1 MIVNPISFKALIRRE
16 FIRFSRIINQTIL
29 SPVLSSFLYLL
40 IFGSTLGKNISV
52 IGDISYTAFLVP
64 GIVIMN
70 LITVAYSHTSFSI
83 FYARY
88 TKMIENDMITP
99 ISNFEKILAS
109 TVGAFVVSAIVS
121 GLICLISLFFSP
133 LNIHS
138 VLMFIFFSVTI
149 SVTFSSF
156 GIIVALMSEQF
167 EHLSFF
173 TTYLI
178 TPLTFLG
185 GVFYSVKML
194 PAQLLL
200 FTQLNP
206 FFYMVDGFR
215 WSMIGYSEGNLLLSV
230 ILSLASACFFF
241 FLSIWLFHVGYKL
254 KH

>member
-1 MIVNPISFKALIRRE
+1 MLINPISFKTLIRRE
-16 FIRFSRIINQTIL
+16 IIRFSRIINQTIL

-40 IFGSTLGKNISV
+40 IFGSTIGKNLSMA
-52 IGDISYTAFLVP
+52 GNISYIAFLVP

-70 LITVAYSHTSFSI
+70 IINVAYSHTSFSI

-88 TKMIENDMITP
+88 TKMIENELITP

-109 TVGAFVVSAIVS
+109 TIGAFVVSAIVG
-121 GLICLISLFFSP
+121 GLICLISLIFSP
-133 LNIHS
+133 LSIHNFA
-138 VLMFIFFSVTI
+138 MFIFFFISI
-149 SVTFSSF
+149 SVTFANF
-156 GIIVALMSEQF
+156 GILVALMSEQF

-185 GVFYSVKML
+185 GVFYSVSML
-194 PAQLLL
+194 PEKLLL
-200 FTQLNP
+200 FTKINP

-215 WSMIGYSEGNLLLSV
+215 WSMIGYSEGNLALSIV
-230 ILSLASACFFF
+230 LSFMLAVSFF
-241 FLSIWLFHVGYKL
+241 FLSVWLFHIGFKM

>member
-1 MIVNPISFKALIRRE
+1 MLVNPISFRTLLRRE
-16 FIRFSRIINQTIL
+16 VIRFTRIINQTVL

-40 IFGSTLGKNISV
+40 IFGSTLGKHLNLM
-52 IGDISYTAFLVP
+52 GDISYIQFIVP

-70 LITVAYSHTSFSI
+70 IITVAYSHTSFSI

-88 TKMIENDMITP
+88 TKMIENDLITP
-99 ISNFEKILAS
+99 ISNFERILAS
-109 TVGAFVVSAIVS
+109 TVGSLVVSIIVGS
-121 GLICLISLFFSP
+121 LICLVSLFFSP
-133 LNIHS
+133 LNIHN
-138 VLMFIFFSVTI
+138 LPMFIFFTVTI
-149 SVTFSSF
+149 SVTFSGF

-194 PAQLLL
+194 PEKLL
-200 FTQLNP
+200 FFTKANP

-215 WSMIGYSEGNLLLSV
+215 WSMIGYSEGNLSLSIV
-230 ILSLASACFFF
+230 LALSSAIFFF
-241 FLSIWLFHVGYKL
+241 FLNVWLFHIGYKL
-254 KH
+254 KN